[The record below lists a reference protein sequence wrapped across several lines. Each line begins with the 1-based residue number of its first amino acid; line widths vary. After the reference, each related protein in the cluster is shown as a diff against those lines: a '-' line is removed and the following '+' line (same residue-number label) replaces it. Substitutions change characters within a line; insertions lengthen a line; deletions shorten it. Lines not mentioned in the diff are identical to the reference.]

1 MPLLIKGN
9 YKGTFGEMSQPQ
21 WLTPTELVSKKFT
34 TNKGIFILTNSS
46 GDIGNKN
53 KWNAIDVKWLDKLL
67 LKANS
72 MGDKKMWILR
82 TSIYILLS
90 DPNIYNS
97 NILNKK
103 ILSLN
108 TTSTVKFVDIF
119 DKYQSSGNPNTLL
132 VSRQYVKNE
141 INVAETQYY
150 NI

>member
-1 MPLLIKGN
+1 
-9 YKGTFGEMSQPQ
+9 MS
-21 WLTPTELVSKKFT
+21 
-34 TNKGIFILTNSS
+34 
-46 GDIGNKN
+46 
-53 KWNAIDVKWLDKLL
+53 
-67 LKANS
+67 
-72 MGDKKMWILR
+72 DKKMWILR

-108 TTSTVKFVDIF
+108 TTSNVKFVDIF